1 MTENIGLSTV
11 HKRVFQQILKQNKNI
26 LINENIFIL
35 SPAYITKKY
44 IGKSIYSIEAP
55 KILFQFS
62 PS

>member
-44 IGKSIYSIEAP
+44 IGESIYSIEAP